1 MTARPSR
8 RIDRES
14 LMTTFS
20 IERLD
25 AQQTAENLP
34 GLVAL
39 LQDSVDSGASV
50 GYLPPLSDEDAMD
63 YWHSVIGEV
72 QAQAR
77 ILWIARQADRLIG
90 TVQLYLEGRPNGRHR
105 AEVQKLLVHTQARR
119 QGVGRAL
126 MAALEA
132 AARAAG
138 RSLLV
143 LDTRQGDASE
153 LLYAKI
159 GYIKAG
165 TIPDYARSADGG
177 LAASVFYYRR
187 LESLRE

>member
-1 MTARPSR
+1 MR
-8 RIDRES
+8 RTQ
-14 LMTTFS
+14 MTTFS

-25 AQQTAENLP
+25 AQQALAELP

-39 LQDSVDSGASV
+39 LQDSVNGGASV
-50 GYLPPLSDEDAMD
+50 GYLPPLSDEDATH
-63 YWHSVIGEV
+63 YWQSIIGEV

-77 ILWIARQADRLIG
+77 ILWVARQADLLVG
-90 TVQLYLEGRPNGRHR
+90 TVQLHLESRPNGRHR

-119 QGVGRAL
+119 QGVGQAL

-132 AARAAG
+132 AARAVG

-159 GYIKAG
+159 GYLKAG
-165 TIPDYARSADGG
+165 TIPGYACSANGALD
-177 LAASVFYYRR
+177 ACVFYYHW
-187 LESLRE
+187 LESL

>member
-1 MTARPSR
+1 MIPTFTIEQLNARQV
-8 RIDRES
+8 
-14 LMTTFS
+14 T
-20 IERLD
+20 IE
-25 AQQTAENLP
+25 LP

-50 GYLPPLSDEDAMD
+50 GYLPPLSDEDAAH
-63 YWHSVIGEV
+63 YWHSVISEV

-77 ILWIARQADRLIG
+77 LLWVARQADRLIG
-90 TVQLYLEGRPNGRHR
+90 TVQLHLESRPNGRHR

-132 AARAAG
+132 AARAAD

-165 TIPDYARSADGG
+165 AIPGYARSANGG
-177 LAASVFYYRR
+177 LDASVFYYRR